1 MDRRESI
8 GAWLDFV
15 NWRKVDFRRAR
26 RSALPVSI
34 GICQYLQVPGTL
46 SGYHTG
52 LVSEHRY
59 TLQKR
64 AGWASWGNWGCL
76 PSAANSCLYF
86 TSQSSPVSSS
96 VRWCPGEAPSKR
108 EREMPTDKLDKL
120 WRKLALYIGGREK
133 DPEQAA
139 VHHGQWSTLNLQQAE
154 KLVHWQT
161 LVTLQTC

>member
-15 NWRKVDFRRAR
+15 NWRKVDFLRAR

-46 SGYHTG
+46 SGYLTG

-59 TLQKR
+59 TLHKR
-64 AGWASWGNWGCL
+64 AGWASWASWGNWGFYHL
-76 PSAANSCLYF
+76 QQILVYIL
-86 TSQSSPVSSS
+86 PVSQHQCSLLCAGVL
-96 VRWCPGEAPSKR
+96 VRQHPKEK
-108 EREMPTDKLDKL
+108 ERCQQT
-120 WRKLALYIGGREK
+120 RKLALYIGGREK

-139 VHHGQWSTLNLQQAE
+139 VHHGQRSALNLQQAE